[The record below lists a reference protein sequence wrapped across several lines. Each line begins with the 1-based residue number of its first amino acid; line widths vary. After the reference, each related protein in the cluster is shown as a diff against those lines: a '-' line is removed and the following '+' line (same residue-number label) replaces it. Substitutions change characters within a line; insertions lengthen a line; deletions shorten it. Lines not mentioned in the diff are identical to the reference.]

1 MTSYDDS
8 APRARAQTSDDTS
21 PDPRNREAA
30 DASPHTSDSAEETQP
45 EPRLGT
51 LAPVDPRG
59 RHELLRLAAGLAP
72 LLHGPTGVAISQAIA
87 AQGVEPAHVERVVS
101 GIKDAG
107 VIALIDGTLFAL
119 GRLTFLE
126 GIGIR
131 PRLAE
136 LRVAERIER
145 TGDSAYFVVAVAR
158 AHCLGVFGAPGDTW
172 RADSSPAR

>member
-8 APRARAQTSDDTS
+8 ALRANAHIRGDT
-21 PDPRNREAA
+21 DPVLPGPGAA
-30 DASPHTSDSAEETQP
+30 DTGAQLSVPATETHA

-72 LLHGPTGVAISQAIA
+72 LLHGAAGDGISHAIA
-87 AQGVEPAHVERVVS
+87 AQGIEPAHVERVVS
-101 GIKDAG
+101 SVKDAG
-107 VIALIDGTLFAL
+107 VIALIDGTLYAL
-119 GRLTFLE
+119 GRLSYLE

-158 AHCLGVFGAPGDTW
+158 AHCLGVFGAPGEAW
-172 RADSSPAR
+172 GADSSRPL